1 MEKFE
6 IIGKNG
12 FVRIIL
18 TRIIGFPET
27 TSAFGGY
34 DTESTIE
41 IKSSNYYVKGLVWI
55 TTGNIFNFFQE
66 LEKCQKNLNGIAR
79 LESYENNLQL
89 TIKYDETGHVVTN
102 GKFVENYT
110 LKNILDFEIKGDQTF
125 MDSTVNELEN
135 IYKKYGDNKGIKTS
149 R

>member
-6 IIGKNG
+6 IIGENG

-18 TRIIGFPET
+18 TKVIGFPET
-27 TSAFGGY
+27 TSVFGGY

-41 IKSSNYYVKGLVWI
+41 IRSSNYYVKGLLWI

-66 LEKCQKNLNGIAR
+66 LEKCQKNLDGIAR

-89 TIKYDETGHVVTN
+89 TIKYDETGHVITN
-102 GKFVENYT
+102 GKFVENYM
-110 LKNILDFEIKGDQTF
+110 LKNILDFEITGDQTF
-125 MDSTVNELEN
+125 MNSTVNELDD
-135 IYKKYGDNKGIKTS
+135 IYKKYGDNKGINYS

>member
-6 IIGKNG
+6 IKGEKG
-12 FVRIIL
+12 FFRISL

-41 IKSSNYYVKGLVWI
+41 VKSSNYYFKGLVWI

-66 LEKCQKNLNGIAR
+66 LEKCQKNLKGIAQ
-79 LESYENNLQL
+79 LESYEKNLQL
-89 TIKYDETGHVVTN
+89 TVQYDELGHIVIT
-102 GKFVENYT
+102 GKFIENHIGR
-110 LKNILDFEIKGDQTF
+110 NILYFEIKGDQTF
-125 MDSTVNELEN
+125 INSTISELET
-135 IYKKYGDNKGIKTS
+135 IYKRYGDNKGIKNS

>member
-6 IIGKNG
+6 IKGEKG
-12 FVRIIL
+12 FFRISL

-41 IKSSNYYVKGLVWI
+41 VKSSNYYFKGLVWI

-66 LEKCQKNLNGIAR
+66 LEKCQKNLKGM
-79 LESYENNLQL
+79 Y
-89 TIKYDETGHVVTN
+89 
-102 GKFVENYT
+102 
-110 LKNILDFEIKGDQTF
+110 LKNCPGSSNDRSPFLYLDLKI
-125 MDSTVNELEN
+125 
-135 IYKKYGDNKGIKTS
+135 
-149 R
+149 